1 MDNGAYFA
9 VSVASPWGEAA
20 FANRLMQ
27 HKMGLMGFFI
37 IFEISFAKRMQD
49 FIKQNPLIIS
59 RASGIYIVV

>member
-27 HKMGLMGFFI
+27 HKMGLTVFFI

-49 FIKQNPLIIS
+49 FIP
-59 RASGIYIVV
+59 